1 MPSHFLHATRSSLLL
16 SMIVGALATGQTTD
30 TKVVRPGFDLYYR
43 VSGAGRPV
51 VILSGG
57 PGFDCDYLTPVA
69 SEIAKSNQAILVELR
84 GTGRSRPSVISP
96 ETINLQGYLED
107 LEALRTHL
115 KLERWTVLGHS
126 AGGLL
131 AMHYAAAHPERVDR
145 LVLVGTAP
153 IAFEFMDAYRD
164 NLEMRVGPEAL
175 QSNDPAGFQRVLP
188 AFFFDLQQ
196 GAAFAAAFPAAQL
209 HADVSRLLSAE
220 MMRPGADLRPQLKNF
235 ARPVLMVCGR
245 QDPIDARMAYE
256 THLALKGSELQFIN
270 RCGHFPWVEQPRQ
283 FFEIA
288 ERFLASGTK

>member
-1 MPSHFLHATRSSLLL
+1 
-16 SMIVGALATGQTTD
+16 MIVAALAAGQAPEN
-30 TKVVRPGFDLYYR
+30 KVARQGFDLYYR

-69 SEIAKSNQAILVELR
+69 GEIAKSNQAILVELR
-84 GTGRSRPSVISP
+84 GTGRSRPRIIGP

-115 KLERWTVLGHS
+115 KLERWTLLGHS

-131 AMHYAAAHPERVDR
+131 AMHYAAAYPERVDR

-153 IAFEFMDAYRD
+153 VATEFMDAYRD
-164 NLEMRVGPEAL
+164 NLELRLGPEAL
-175 QSNDPAGFQRVLP
+175 QSNDPAGFRRVLP
-188 AFFFDLQQ
+188 AFFFDREK
-196 GAAFAAAFPAAQL
+196 GAAFAASFPPGQL
-209 HADVSRLLSAE
+209 HVDVSQLLGAE

-235 ARPVLMVCGR
+235 VRPVLMVCGR
-245 QDPIDARMAYE
+245 QDPIDARMSYE

-270 RCGHFPWVEQPRQ
+270 RCGHFPWIEQPQ
-283 FFEIA
+283 KFSEIVR
-288 ERFLASGTK
+288 RFLASGTN

>member
-1 MPSHFLHATRSSLLL
+1 
-16 SMIVGALATGQTTD
+16 
-30 TKVVRPGFDLYYR
+30 
-43 VSGAGRPV
+43 V

-57 PGFDCDYLTPVA
+57 PGFDCDYMTPVA
-69 SEIAKSNQAILVELR
+69 TEIAKSNQAILVEPR
-84 GTGRSRPSVISP
+84 GTGRSRPSVIGP

-107 LEALRTHL
+107 LEALRVHL

-145 LVLVGTAP
+145 LVLVATAP
-153 IAFEFMDAYRD
+153 IATEFMDAYRD
-164 NLEMRVGPEAL
+164 NLELRVGPEAV
-175 QSNDPAGFQRVLP
+175 QSNDPAGFRRILP
-188 AFFFDLQQ
+188 AFFFDYQK

-209 HADVSRLLSAE
+209 HADVSRLLGAE

-235 ARPVLMVCGR
+235 VRPTLLVNGR

-270 RCGHFPWVEQPRQ
+270 RCGHFPWIEQPRQ
-283 FFEIA
+283 FFEIV
-288 ERFLASGTK
+288 ERFLEGGAK